1 MIAAERRL
9 VAEANGPDG
18 SVSEQ
23 VQHPTDRGGAQMIT
37 EETIACSPAA
47 WRTKHG
53 DRGDVPLADDVQF
66 TGPVASFD
74 SADGFRRLG
83 ARGWRG
89 RDRLRGFAR
98 SSSTAT
104 PSPRSL
110 VAAPGRAPLVTFVPV
125 ARSAAREDLA
135 CLSVDDRACAALVWP
150 SERSTSLMGR
160 AR

>member
-74 SADGFRRLG
+74 SADGFGRLG

-104 PSPRSL
+104 PSPRSSMGDGDSGSRKDDFRGAGRGDPPSP
-110 VAAPGRAPLVTFVPV
+110 AANRA
-125 ARSAAREDLA
+125 
-135 CLSVDDRACAALVWP
+135 
-150 SERSTSLMGR
+150 SL
-160 AR
+160 